1 MIQSRVV
8 QECRNGNDSRVT
20 SGHQGA
26 EENGRA
32 DHLGKKESN
41 RIIVEQES
49 ICGIPYKS
57 AKGLKLQSRTV
68 IIGLKQSRRFKKKM
82 EEIL

>member
-1 MIQSRVV
+1 MPQWD
-8 QECRNGNDSRVT
+8 ESRVT

-26 EENGRA
+26 EESGRV
-32 DHLGKKESN
+32 DHLGKKVSN
-41 RIIVEQES
+41 RVMVEQES

-57 AKGLKLQSRTV
+57 AKVKLQSRTV
-68 IIGLKQSRRFKKKM
+68 IIGLKQLWRFKKKM

>member
-1 MIQSRVV
+1 MPQWD
-8 QECRNGNDSRVT
+8 ESRVT

-26 EENGRA
+26 EESGRV
-32 DHLGKKESN
+32 DHLGKKVSN
-41 RIIVEQES
+41 RVMVEQES

-68 IIGLKQSRRFKKKM
+68 IIGLKQLWRFKKKM
-82 EEIL
+82 GEIL

>member
-1 MIQSRVV
+1 MPQWD
-8 QECRNGNDSRVT
+8 DSRVT
-20 SGHQGA
+20 TGHQGA

-41 RIIVEQES
+41 RVIVEQES
-49 ICGIPYKS
+49 ICGIPFKS
-57 AKGLKLQSRTV
+57 AKGLKLQNRTV